1 MQCRSTIL
9 PGFGVVADSI
19 IQGVEHTTGFVEIAH
34 EHIVAVFQP
43 EPSYLCIGKFRLR
56 KNAPIAGWLR
66 EFGQWPAGEHVL
78 VVAPDVGGTGLRVG
92 ECVGSTKADIL
103 LDQKAISV
111 NHTLIYRQ
119 LDGKCQFRVTTPK
132 TQKGNRLVP
141 MLPDV
146 ERYLR
151 SHLEIMDELY
161 SKPCPTIQG
170 YTDFIFRNRLGE
182 LMNPHCL
189 NRAIDRISRDYNAQ
203 ETELATKENR
213 EPLLLPHFS
222 VHNLRHTFCTRLF
235 EVEPDFKFIQQV
247 MGHAE
252 IFTTMDIYT
261 HITQEKM
268 SSTVQSISKN
278 LSLF

>member
-1 MQCRSTIL
+1 M
-9 PGFGVVADSI
+9 
-19 IQGVEHTTGFVEIAH
+19 
-34 EHIVAVFQP
+34 AVDDD
-43 EPSYLCIGKFRLR
+43 LLR
-56 KNAPIAGWLR
+56 KNPSKGVYRAMKDGDAKTRIALTIAEQQAFLNYIINSHTYNLWATVFVTL
-66 EFGQWPAGEHVL
+66 L
-78 VVAPDVGGTGLRVG
+78 GTGLRVG
-92 ECVGSTKADIL
+92 ECVGLTKTDIL

-119 LDGKCQFRVTTPK
+119 LDGKCQFRITTPK

-151 SHLEIMDELY
+151 AHLEVMDDLY

-189 NRAIDRISRDYNAQ
+189 NRAIERISRDYNAQ
-203 ETELATKENR
+203 ETELAAKEDR

-235 EVEPDFKFIQQV
+235 EVEPDCKFIQQV
-247 MGHAE
+247 MGHAD
-252 IFTTMDIYT
+252 ISTTMDIYT

-268 SSTVQSISKN
+268 NSTVQSISKK
-278 LSLF
+278 LDLF